1 MVNSFKKA
9 PSSDGVTCVRSRYP
23 ILQFR
28 GAFLNLSEH
37 LHAWSSCM
45 SSNVG
50 ICNVSSLSI
59 RPDDNL
65 LPMKRNLKFLI
76 DLSTSF
82 PKTCFLWSLSSGE
95 RLGLMDWPDR
105 LFLLSGGGG
114 LPSTSD
120 KFRAVDFHCTHGS
133 RLRLL
138 QKWNFCEGWSGET
151 YWKTWMVEVD
161 SYKNKKWDWSTRT
174 FLPLLQNIASPP
186 TQTPKMAMSIPP
198 SSSTISVEVWW
209 YYSDIYLMSW

>member
-1 MVNSFKKA
+1 MFNETDFPFLRWSIPSRRRQAAMVLPVS
-9 PSSDGVTCVRSRYP
+9 GVGTQC
-23 ILQFR
+23 
-28 GAFLNLSEH
+28 LSEPF
-37 LHAWSSCM
+37 WTSPCMISCM

-50 ICNVSSLSI
+50 ICNASSLSI

-174 FLPLLQNIASPP
+174 FLRYFKI
-186 TQTPKMAMSIPP
+186 
-198 SSSTISVEVWW
+198 
-209 YYSDIYLMSW
+209 